1 MEVHKRI
8 KRINWT
14 REQLLIALNV
24 YFKISYS
31 SITGSNPHIRK
42 IAELIGRTPDAVA
55 LKMCNFGSFDPVQQ
69 ARGIK
74 GFTNSGK
81 LDKIIFNEF
90 INNWDDILFESEML
104 LTQKQ
109 QITIEEKYAPILI
122 DLKDKK
128 GEIKIR
134 EVKTRVNQDLFRRII
149 LSIYGNRCAIS
160 NIDISEMLVAGH
172 IIPWSK
178 NENERLNPENG
189 ICLSNLYDRAYE
201 KGYIGID
208 FDYKILISE
217 ELKNKSKNS
226 YYDSFFGKFND
237 KQINLP
243 DRFLPNKDFLDYHL
257 NEVFKK

>member
-1 MEVHKRI
+1 METQKVERV
-8 KRINWT
+8 NWT

-31 SITGSNPHIRK
+31 SITGSNPHIQK
-42 IAELIGRTPDAVA
+42 IAKLIGRTPNAVA

-90 INNWDDILFESEML
+90 INNWDEILFESEAI

-128 GEIKIR
+128 GDVRVR

-172 IIPWSK
+172 IIPWSD
-178 NENERLNPENG
+178 NQRERLNPENG

-201 KGYIGID
+201 KGYIGIN
-208 FDYKILISE
+208 FDYKIMISS
-217 ELKNKSKNS
+217 ELKKKSES
-226 YYDSFFGKFND
+226 PYYTNFFGKFENQ
-237 KQINLP
+237 QINLP

-257 NEVFKK
+257 NEKFKI